1 MKFLGKVNFVKFLV
15 TIIILIVVCFMMTG
29 CASVC
34 IVERTYEY
42 TDTFGNKGVSNNCYK
57 RSNSG
62 GLYCD
67 IDGGVVQ
74 VVQYITIEEN
84 EVCN

>member
-15 TIIILIVVCFMMTG
+15 TIIILIVICLMMTG
-29 CASVC
+29 CVSVC
-34 IVERTYEY
+34 VTESTYEY
-42 TDTFGNKGVSNNCYK
+42 TDLSGNKGISDNCYK

-74 VVQYITIEEN
+74 VVQYVTIEEN
-84 EVCN
+84 EVCD